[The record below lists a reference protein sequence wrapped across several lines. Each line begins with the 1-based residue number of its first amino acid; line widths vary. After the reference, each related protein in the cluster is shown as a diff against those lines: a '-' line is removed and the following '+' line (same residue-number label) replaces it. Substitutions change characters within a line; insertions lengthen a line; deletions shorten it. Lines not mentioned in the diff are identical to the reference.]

1 MARGGKRDLKM
12 LLVDLK
18 RRLNS
23 LVDAIRKKAV
33 GASSTLLE
41 VTVVG
46 SIMPGVAGNDVW
58 QSTVVFEVSIVIR
71 QPSTSKAVAGYR
83 SLCSIVDGVTSLA
96 HGSDFFYLLMG
107 FRKP

>member
-1 MARGGKRDLKM
+1 M
-12 LLVDLK
+12 LVADLK
-18 RRLNS
+18 RCLNS
-23 LVDAIRKKAV
+23 RTNAIRQKAV
-33 GASSTLLE
+33 EASSTLLE

-83 SLCSIVDGVTSLA
+83 SLCAIVDGVTA
-96 HGSDFFYLLMG
+96 PARGSDFFYLLMG
-107 FRKP
+107 FRMP

>member
-1 MARGGKRDLKM
+1 M

-18 RRLNS
+18 RHLNS

-46 SIMPGVAGNDVW
+46 SPQGSVMPGVVGGDPW
-58 QSTVVFEVSIVIR
+58 QGTVVFEVAIAIWQR
-71 QPSTSKAVAGYR
+71 LATQLKAAQLHRVRVYETPE
-83 SLCSIVDGVTSLA
+83 LFV
-96 HGSDFFYLLMG
+96 DFFG
-107 FRKP
+107 EP